1 MKESLVDPVEHFETT
16 LMASYHHKVFFKLT
30 MSPQVNNIFYGLIQ
44 LDYCKIVLGWT
55 CES

>member
-16 LMASYHHKVFFKLT
+16 LMAGYHYKVFKLT

>member
-1 MKESLVDPVEHFETT
+1 MKESLVDPVEHCETT
-16 LMASYHHKVFFKLT
+16 LMAGYHHKVFKLA

-44 LDYCKIVLGWT
+44 LDYCKIVLVWT